1 MNNVLDVALDYIRR
15 GWNPVPIPFK
25 KKTPLDRD
33 WQNRIIDESTAPR
46 FFNGGTQNIGIQLGP
61 ASRGLTDLDLDCA
74 EAVAIA
80 PYILPPTGAIFGR
93 ATKRASHWL
102 YITDLSVE
110 SHTAAVQFKAPAG
123 PMLVEL
129 RIGGGGKAAQT
140 VFPGSTHESGETI
153 TWDKDGGPAA
163 VDGKDLARRAKML
176 AAASLIAR
184 AWPPQGGRHN
194 AARIVGGLLARAGMT
209 EGNAEYLVGAIARAA
224 GDSEWADRAQAA
236 RDAVKHSSA
245 GGNTPGLPQLAD
257 IVGTPAARKIADWLG
272 YRHTE
277 QRLDNEEKPRNA
289 PRDGGV
295 TLDHFYSYMPMHRYI
310 FVPTREM
317 WPAVSVNARL
327 PPRPLFD
334 KAGVPVLNK
343 KGEQVLEPANKWLD
357 RNRPVEQM
365 TWAPGLPMIVH
376 DRLISEGGWIEH
388 EGVHCFNLY
397 RPPMISPGNASG
409 AGPWLDHVHKVFP
422 EDGDHIIKFLA
433 YGVQHPQDKINH
445 ALVLVGKQGI
455 GKDTLLEPV
464 KRAAGPWNVA
474 EVSPQQILGRF
485 NGFLKSVFLRVSEAR
500 DLGEYDR
507 FVFYEHMKTYTAAP
521 PDVLRVDEKNLREYS
536 VLNCASVII
545 TTNNRIDSIYLPAD
559 DRRHFVAASP
569 LTKEDFDD
577 GYWRSIWGWY
587 VSGGDRDVASYLL
600 QLDITSFDPKAPPP
614 KTAAFWAIVDAN
626 SAPEDA
632 ELADVLDR
640 IGNPNAITLTRVQN
654 AADGDFGEWIRDRKN
669 RRAIPHRMET
679 RGYVPLRN
687 PAAEDGLWKVRG
699 RRQGHLR
706 QKHHASRGSS
716 QGSRGSHRKHGG
728 CFGQ

>member
-1 MNNVLDVALDYIRR
+1 VAL
-15 GWNPVPIPFK
+15 
-25 KKTPLDRD
+25 
-33 WQNRIIDESTAPR
+33 
-46 FFNGGTQNIGIQLGP
+46 
-61 ASRGLTDLDLDCA
+61 
-74 EAVAIA
+74 A

-102 YITDLSVE
+102 YITDLSIE
-110 SHTAAVQFKAPAG
+110 SHTAAVQFKAPDGA
-123 PMLVEL
+123 MLVEL
-129 RIGGGGKAAQT
+129 RIGGGGKGAQT
-140 VFPGSTHESGETI
+140 VFPGSTHESGEMV
-153 TWDKDGGPAA
+153 TWDKDGEPPAL
-163 VDGKDLARRAKML
+163 DGKNLARRAKTL

-184 AWPPQGGRHN
+184 AWPAQGDRHN

-209 EGNAEYLVGAIARAA
+209 EGNAEYLVAAIARAA
-224 GDSEWADRAQAA
+224 GDSEWADRAHAA

-245 GGNTPGLPQLAD
+245 GGNTPGLPQVSD
-257 IVGTPAARKIADWLG
+257 IVGTPAARKIADWLD

-277 QRLDNEEKPRNA
+277 QRLDHEEKPRNA

-295 TLDHFYSYMPMHRYI
+295 KLEHFYSYMPMHRYI
-310 FVPTREM
+310 FVPARDM
-317 WPAVSVNARL
+317 WPGASVDARF
-327 PPRPLFD
+327 PPLPLFD
-334 KAGVPVLNK
+334 KAGVPVRNK
-343 KGEQVLEPANKWLD
+343 KGEQVLEPAGKWLD

-397 RPPMISPGNASG
+397 RPPMIAPGNASG

-422 EDGDHIIKFLA
+422 ENGDHIIKWLA
-433 YGVQHPQDKINH
+433 HRVQHPQDKINH

-464 KRAAGPWNVA
+464 KRAVGPWNFA

-485 NGFLKSVFLRVSEAR
+485 NGFLKSVILRVSEAR

-507 FVFYEHMKTYTAAP
+507 FALYEHLKPYTAAP

-536 VLNCASVII
+536 ELNCTGVVI
-545 TTNNRIDSIYLPAD
+545 TTNNRIDGIYLPAD

-569 LTKEDFDD
+569 LTKEDFDNV
-577 GYWRSIWGWY
+577 YWRSLWDWY
-587 VSGGDRDVASYLL
+587 VSGGDCDVASYLS
-600 QLDITSFDPKAPPP
+600 QVDITSFDPKAPPP
-614 KTAAFWAIVDAN
+614 QTAEFWAIVDAN

-640 IGNPNAITLTRVQN
+640 IGNPNAVTLTSVQN
-654 AADGDFGEWIRDRKN
+654 AADGDFREWIKDRKN
-669 RRAIPHRMET
+669 RRAIPHRMES

-687 PAAEDGLWKVRG
+687 PAAGDGLWKVRG
-699 RRQGHLR
+699 RRQVIYAKSTMSLADQVR
-706 QKHHASRGSS
+706 AAEVLIEST
-716 QGSRGSHRKHGG
+716 GG